1 MNYKTLLL
9 EIKLDLNLEFYNL
22 IIIEFLRHHREY
34 IRLFQKLKLM
44 LKYLIL
50 VVYYIKKIK

>member
-22 IIIEFLRHHREY
+22 IIIEFLRHNREY